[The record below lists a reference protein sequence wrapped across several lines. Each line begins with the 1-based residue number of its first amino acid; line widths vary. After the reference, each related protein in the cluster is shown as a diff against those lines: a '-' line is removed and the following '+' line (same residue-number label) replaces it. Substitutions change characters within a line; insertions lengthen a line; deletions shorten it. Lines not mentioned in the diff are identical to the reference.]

1 MKRKTLL
8 DFTPLLDVILILL
21 FLVLMSSAD
30 AHAEE
35 VESMEAQKGALQD
48 QVVELQKEVESLEA
62 NQMTMNAT
70 EQGWYEVYQD
80 AISKMDLIYPSSPEE
95 SMIMRYEDG
104 SSYRRAQ
111 TDEFEDWLKAA
122 VGRRQHDIAII
133 TFSYDDN
140 SIFWRDY
147 QRTKDAIIRLTRQD
161 DHLIYAEKQL
171 ERTIHE

>member
-1 MKRKTLL
+1 
-8 DFTPLLDVILILL
+8 
-21 FLVLMSSAD
+21 
-30 AHAEE
+30 
-35 VESMEAQKGALQD
+35 
-48 QVVELQKEVESLEA
+48 
-62 NQMTMNAT
+62 
-70 EQGWYEVYQD
+70 
-80 AISKMDLIYPSSPEE
+80 
-95 SMIMRYEDG
+95 MRYEDG